1 MADNERLLE
10 AARMIQEH
18 CNHTEQG
25 GVCPFAHGGVCNG
38 VEHCRLSIEGG
49 LNPGIDWDLQNAGRW
64 TDADIALAKA
74 LQAFGVKELRKRE
87 HLEGVIFDCDAIMK
101 EFHTLPLGAF
111 KDMKFGETVYI
122 SDIIA
127 EKGKEE

>member
-25 GVCPFAHGGVCNG
+25 GVCPFAYGGVCNG

-74 LQAFGVKELRKRE
+74 LQAFGVKKIEKHAQLN
-87 HLEGVIFDCDAIMK
+87 GVTFDCDAIMPD
-101 EFHTLPLGAF
+101 FHILPLEAF
-111 KDMKFGETVYI
+111 KDMKLGEAVNI

-127 EKGKEE
+127 ER